1 MEHEAVVIALK
12 LDMNP
17 EKLKGIKNCTHG
29 T

>member
-1 MEHEAVVIALK
+1 MENEAVVIALK

-17 EKLKGIKNCTHG
+17 EKLTGIRNCTHG